1 MKIAAVVPAY
11 NEEKYIGTTIG
22 ELKSCQ
28 LIDYIVVIDDCSID
42 NTAGIARETGVIAI
56 SHAHNQGVG
65 GAIKT
70 GFKKALEI
78 GADMVVIMAGDG
90 QMAVAELPKFIRQC
104 ENGFG
109 LVIGNRFA
117 ETDPRDYGMPAI
129 RYYGAK
135 ILSFMTYISTGQM
148 VPDSQNGYT
157 ALSREALQKI
167 NIYTLANR
175 WGIHNDI
182 ISRCAIAHI
191 PIVNIP
197 QVPKYYDSEGK
208 RIHSKVWVLN
218 IVVPNLYVFA
228 RSLTRRVLSVIG
240 IRRF

>member
-1 MKIAAVVPAY
+1 VKIAAVVPAY
-11 NEEKYIGTTIG
+11 NEEKYIGKTIT
-22 ELKSCQ
+22 ELKSSP
-28 LIDYIVVIDDCSID
+28 LIDYIIVIDDCSTD
-42 NTAGIARETGVIAI
+42 KTAEIASAAGVITI
-56 SHAHNQGVG
+56 RHARNQGVG
-65 GAIKT
+65 GAIKA
-70 GFKKALEI
+70 GFKQALEI
-78 GADMVVIMAGDG
+78 GADIAVIMAGDG
-90 QMAVAELPKFIRQC
+90 QMAVAELPKFIQQC

-117 ETDPRDYGMPAI
+117 EADPRDYGMPPI

-135 ILSFMTYISTGQM
+135 ILSFMTYIATGQL
-148 VPDSQNGYT
+148 VTDSQNGYT
-157 ALSREALQKI
+157 ALSREALRKI
-167 NIYTLANR
+167 NIDTLANR

-182 ISRCAIAHI
+182 ISRCAIARV
-191 PIVNIP
+191 PIVNVP
-197 QVPKYYDSEGK
+197 QVPKYYDSEGN